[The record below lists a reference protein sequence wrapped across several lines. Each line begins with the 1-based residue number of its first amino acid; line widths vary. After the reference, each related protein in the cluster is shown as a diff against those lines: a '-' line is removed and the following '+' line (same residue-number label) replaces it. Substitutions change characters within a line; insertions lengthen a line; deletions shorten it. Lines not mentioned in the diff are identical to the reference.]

1 MFGIKTFLI
10 SLITKTNTV
19 NLVFLDKTNLTL
31 TPISLVSLCFHKS
44 FYNVNKILNGFNVQ
58 NQKTVVILLICNLKE
73 TKNN

>member
-44 FYNVNKILNGFNVQ
+44 FYNVNKILNGFNV
-58 NQKTVVILLICNLKE
+58 
-73 TKNN
+73 